1 MSNDPYGYTE
11 EAPAAPA
18 DLSRVLWYGVGALL
32 CAALGPCLCY
42 LPYIAAIPLGW
53 MAIQQSKA
61 ARASAVPLERT
72 VGSVAQTSGVV
83 GLAFGV
89 LALSAIAIY
98 ALIFGGAMLMA
109 AVEGKDEEPYAPD
122 VILDQTNE
130 ANTEPLGGVEGE
142 ELPAIPLTE
151 GSPAMEG
158 GGLGGQVTPTPPPDA
173 LQE

>member
-1 MSNDPYGYTE
+1 MSNDPYGYGE
-11 EAPAAPA
+11 ETPAAPA

-89 LALSAIAIY
+89 LALSAIVIY

-109 AVEGKDEEPYAPD
+109 AIEGTDEEPYAPD
-122 VILDQTNE
+122 VILGQADE
-130 ANTEPLGGVEGE
+130 ANTEPLGAVEGE
-142 ELPAIPLTE
+142 GLPAIPTA
-151 GSPAMEG
+151 GDPSMREG
-158 GGLGGQVTPTPPPDA
+158 GGLGGQWTPTPPPDA

>member
-61 ARASAVPLERT
+61 ARVSAVPLERT

-122 VILDQTNE
+122 VTLGQGTEGDLTNE
-130 ANTEPLGGVEGE
+130 LGSGEGGG
-142 ELPAIPLTE
+142 LPAIPLTE
-151 GSPAMEG
+151 GSPFMEG
-158 GGLGGQVTPTPPPDA
+158 GGPPTPPPDMP
-173 LQE
+173 

>member
-1 MSNDPYGYTE
+1 MSNDPYGYGE
-11 EAPAAPA
+11 ETPAAPA

-61 ARASAVPLERT
+61 ARASSVPLERT

-89 LALSAIAIY
+89 LALSAIVIY

-109 AVEGKDEEPYAPD
+109 AVEGETQQPYVPDVTVGEGTLEEPTDPFGTVQAGD
-122 VILDQTNE
+122 
-130 ANTEPLGGVEGE
+130 
-142 ELPAIPLTE
+142 LPVIPLTE

-158 GGLGGQVTPTPPPDA
+158 GGLPVPPTPPPNA
-173 LQE
+173 PQE